1 MSDFTEEQKRYL
13 EGFAAG
19 AGLNVSLTGQPTF
32 AGTLGMTPAMLPG
45 GANGA
50 ANGAKSLPVLETAA
64 GTESACHKAQDRQIA
79 EGKKLCNEELAKRK
93 KFPLDQWDDVVQ
105 HSAEGKFPKGTDIL
119 AFKYQGLFYV
129 APAQDSYM
137 CRLRFA
143 GGILPSFQLRRV
155 ADLAEKFG
163 GGFADITTRA
173 NLQVREIK
181 ATDGVAF
188 VEGLHEAGIVNRG
201 AGGDNIRNIT
211 GSPTAGIDPQ
221 ELIDTRPLC
230 RELYHYILNH
240 REMYG
245 LPRKF
250 NIAFDGGGQIS
261 AVEDTNDIGFTAYR
275 VGEGKSDSEGK
286 PVEPG
291 VYFRMALGGITGHKD
306 FARDEGVLLTPAEC
320 VPAAA
325 AVVRVFID
333 HGDRT
338 DRKKARLKYLLDKW
352 GHEKFLAETETMLGR
367 KLRKLPI
374 EACEARPAVAK
385 HGHVGVFP
393 QKQAGK
399 VYVGMVL
406 PVGRMTVEQMRG
418 VADLADR
425 YGSGTIRLTVWQN
438 LLISDVDS
446 AKAEEL
452 CFELAK
458 LGLATSATSVRAGLV
473 ACTGAAGCK
482 YAMAHTKTHALGLAD
497 YLEPRIPLDT
507 PINIHLTGCPHSCAQ
522 HYMGDIGL
530 LATKVEVGDDMIEG
544 YHVYVGGGYGAE
556 QGIGRELYRN
566 VLANDLGPTV
576 ERMLRGYM
584 ESRAGA
590 NETFITFCRRHE
602 TEQLKEI
609 FESEAV
615 AV

>member
-19 AGLNVSLTGQPTF
+19 AGLPVALGGGSATF
-32 AGTLGMTPAMLPG
+32 AGTLGLSPAALPG

-50 ANGAKSLPVLETAA
+50 KSQAA
-64 GTESACHKAQDRQIA
+64 GEVAAGPDALCHTAQDRQVA

-143 GGILPSFQLRRV
+143 GGIVPSFQLRRV

-163 GGFADITTRA
+163 GGYADVTTRA

-181 ATDGVAF
+181 ASDGVAF
-188 VEGLHEAGIVNRG
+188 IEGLHEAGIINRG

-240 REMYG
+240 REMFG

-261 AVEDTNDIGFTAYR
+261 SVEDTNDIGFTAVR
-275 VGEGKSDSEGK
+275 VGEGKSDSDGK
-286 PVEPG
+286 RVEPG

-320 VPAAA
+320 VPVAA

-352 GHEKFLAETETMLGR
+352 GHEKFLAETETVLGR
-367 KLRKLPI
+367 KLRKLPL
-374 EACEARPAVAK
+374 EACEPRRAVAK
-385 HGHVGVFP
+385 HGHVGVFL
-393 QKQAGK
+393 QKQPGK
-399 VYVGMVL
+399 VYVGLVL

-418 VADLADR
+418 IADLADR

-438 LLISDVDS
+438 LLISDVD
-446 AKAEEL
+446 AGKAEEL

-482 YAMAHTKTHALGLAD
+482 YAMAHTKTHALELAD
-497 YLEPRIPLDT
+497 YLEPRVPLDT

-530 LATKVEVGDDMIEG
+530 LATKVEQGDDVVEG
-544 YHVYVGGGYGAE
+544 YHVFVGGGYGAE

-566 VLANDLGPTV
+566 VIALDLGPTV
-576 ERMLRGYM
+576 ERMLRAYL
-584 ESRAGA
+584 ENRASPS
-590 NETFITFCRRHE
+590 ETFLAYCRRHE
-602 TEQLKEI
+602 TEQLKEL
-609 FESEAV
+609 FSEEAV